1 VFNNFRLNITPVC
14 KQLLII
20 NVICFIGTQCN
31 DLLNLFAL
39 YYPTSP
45 NFKPFQLVTHFFMH
59 GSVMHIFF
67 NMLGLISLGS
77 MLEAV
82 WGPKRFLQFYL
93 ICALGA
99 AAVHL
104 GMQYWEYSQLQKLI
118 DALATSHSGDYYQQF
133 LTKMSKDGYEI
144 SSAMNYAGQTFGEQ
158 DTKDAIE
165 QMHRFMEAKSNIPT
179 VGASGAIYG
188 LLAGI
193 WYLFPEIEFYMYFI
207 PIPVKAR
214 YMVPLLLASDLFFGF
229 SRFSND
235 NVAHFAHVGGAMVG
249 FLILVFWYGKS
260 MGRLR

>member
-1 VFNNFRLNITPVC
+1 
-14 KQLLII
+14 
-20 NVICFIGTQCN
+20 
-31 DLLNLFAL
+31 
-39 YYPTSP
+39 
-45 NFKPFQLVTHFFMH
+45 
-59 GSVMHIFF
+59 MHIFF